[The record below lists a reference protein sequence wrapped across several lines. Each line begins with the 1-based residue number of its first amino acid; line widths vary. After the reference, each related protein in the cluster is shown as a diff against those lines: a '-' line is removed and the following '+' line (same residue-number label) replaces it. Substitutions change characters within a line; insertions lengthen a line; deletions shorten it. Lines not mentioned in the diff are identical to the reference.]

1 MRVCN
6 LPKISAKSRRSF
18 LKALSATPFLPF
30 FLAGC
35 GQSARPNGDQEHPA
49 GSTEAEIQALM
60 AVVRYRYG
68 SKLEDQQLLAIQSDI
83 ESNLKNGEQLG
94 RVRLKNSDEPD
105 VIFRAII

>member
-1 MRVCN
+1 
-6 LPKISAKSRRSF
+6 
-18 LKALSATPFLPF
+18 
-30 FLAGC
+30 
-35 GQSARPNGDQEHPA
+35 
-49 GSTEAEIQALM
+49 M

-83 ESNLKNGEQLG
+83 ESNLKNREQLG